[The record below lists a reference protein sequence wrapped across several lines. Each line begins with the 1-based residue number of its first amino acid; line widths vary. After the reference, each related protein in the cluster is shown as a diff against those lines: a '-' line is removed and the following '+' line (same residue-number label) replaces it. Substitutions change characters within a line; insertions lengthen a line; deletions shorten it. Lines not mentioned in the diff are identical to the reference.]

1 MASSL
6 SSLTDNLIKG
16 LLNIKFKDCKACLE
30 YVKVNVTRIVK
41 TFWQKV
47 NKNICKHI

>member
-30 YVKVNVTRIVK
+30 YVKVNVTRMVK
-41 TFWQKV
+41 TFW
-47 NKNICKHI
+47 